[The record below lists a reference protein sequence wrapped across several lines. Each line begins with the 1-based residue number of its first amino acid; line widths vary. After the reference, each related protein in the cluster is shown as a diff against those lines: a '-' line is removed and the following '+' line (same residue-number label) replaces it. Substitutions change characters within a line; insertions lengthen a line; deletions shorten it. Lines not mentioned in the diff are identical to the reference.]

1 MYVCSICFYAVR
13 LRVFRNDN
21 DNDCDY
27 YLDCLYKKFDAYLFA
42 LGQLTLCRCGQ
53 LRDNSREG
61 SILGTQTIVL
71 SL

>member
-1 MYVCSICFYAVR
+1 MYVVYVYAVR

-21 DNDCDY
+21 DCDFY
-27 YLDCLYKKFDAYLFA
+27 TKFDAYLFA
-42 LGQLTLCRCGQ
+42 FGQLTLCRCGQ